1 MKFFDRGKYTI
12 IRPSKEKRPLKAR
25 IGFVGVGAMGWPMA
39 ANLIKAGFTLQVAD
53 ARPTQASKFAAEAG
67 GKVAASLHALGE
79 ASDVVITMLPTSKI
93 VRAVLL
99 EGEGVAAGLRPGAI
113 VIDMSSGVPAET
125 AAIARELAAGNVA
138 MLDAPVSGG
147 VRKAVTGELAIM
159 VGGDAAVVQQ
169 VDPVLRA
176 MGKSVIRAGGIGS
189 GQAMKALN
197 NLVSAG
203 GFLIGMEA
211 LLVGR
216 KFGLDPAV
224 MVDILNA
231 STGMNNSTQ
240 VKFKQ
245 FVLSGSFAAGFSLD
259 LMVKDVGIA
268 LDVAENLGVNAPF
281 ATLCRNIWAAAQAD
295 LGPGHDH
302 TELARFTAK
311 TAGVSL
317 E

>member
-1 MKFFDRGKYTI
+1 MNTK
-12 IRPSKEKRPLKAR
+12 
-25 IGFVGVGAMGWPMA
+25 IGFVGVGAMGWPMG

-53 ARPTQASKFAAEAG
+53 ARPTQASRFAAEVG
-67 GKVAASLHALGE
+67 GKVAASLRALGE

-99 EGEGVAAGLRPGAI
+99 DGEGVAAGLRPGAI

-125 AAIARELAAGNVA
+125 AAIARELAARNVA
-138 MLDAPVSGG
+138 MIDAPVSGG

-159 VGGDAAVVQQ
+159 VGGDAAVAQQ

-211 LLVGR
+211 LLVGK

-245 FVLSGSFAAGFSLD
+245 FVLSGAFNAGFSLD

-268 LDVAENLGVNAPF
+268 LDVAKSLDMNAPF
-281 ATLCRNIWAAAQAD
+281 SELCRNIWAAALAD

-302 TELARFTAK
+302 TELARFAAK
-311 TAGVSL
+311 TAGVNL
-317 E
+317 K

>member
-1 MKFFDRGKYTI
+1 
-12 IRPSKEKRPLKAR
+12 
-25 IGFVGVGAMGWPMA
+25 MGWPMA
-39 ANLIKAGFTLQVAD
+39 ANLVKAGFAVQVAD
-53 ARPTQASKFAAEAG
+53 ARAGQASKFAAEAG
-67 GKVAASLHALGE
+67 GKAAASLRALGE
-79 ASDVVITMLPTSKI
+79 AADVVITMLPTSAI
-93 VRAVLL
+93 VRSVLL
-99 EGEGVAAGLRPGAI
+99 DKNGVAAGLRPGAI

-125 AAIARELAAGNVA
+125 AAIAARLAAMGVA

-147 VRKAVTGELAIM
+147 VRKAVSGELAIM
-159 VGGDAAVVQQ
+159 VGGDGKVARQ

-176 MGKSVIRAGGIGS
+176 MGRSVIRAGAIGS

-203 GFLIGMEA
+203 GFLIAVEA

-245 FVLSGSFAAGFSLD
+245 FVLSGSYNAGFTLD
-259 LMVKDVGIA
+259 LMVKDIGIA
-268 LDVAENLGVNAPF
+268 LDVAQGLGVNAPF
-281 ATLCRNIWAAAQAD
+281 AAQCRNIWSAALAD
-295 LGPGHDH
+295 LGAGHDH
-302 TELARFTAK
+302 TEVAKFAAK
-311 TAGVSL
+311 TAGVNL
-317 E
+317 G

>member
-1 MKFFDRGKYTI
+1 MNAK
-12 IRPSKEKRPLKAR
+12 
-25 IGFVGVGAMGWPMA
+25 IGFVGIGAMGWPMA

-53 ARPTQASKFAAEAG
+53 ARPAQAARFTAEVG
-67 GKVAASLHALGE
+67 GKVATSLRALGE

-93 VRAVLL
+93 VRSVLL
-99 EGEGVAAGLRPGAI
+99 DPDGVAGGLRAGTV

-125 AAIARELAAGNVA
+125 AAIARELAARNVA
-138 MLDAPVSGG
+138 MIDAPVSGG

-159 VGGDAAVVQQ
+159 VGGDAAVLQR

-211 LLVGR
+211 LLVGK

-245 FVLSGSFAAGFSLD
+245 FVLSGSYGAGFSLD

-268 LDVAENLGVNAPF
+268 LDVAESLGVGAPF
-281 ATLCRNIWAAAQAD
+281 SALCRNIWAAAQAD
-295 LGPGHDH
+295 LGPGRDH
-302 TELARFTAK
+302 TELARFAAK

-317 E
+317 D

>member
-1 MKFFDRGKYTI
+1 
-12 IRPSKEKRPLKAR
+12 
-25 IGFVGVGAMGWPMA
+25 MGLPMT
-39 ANLIKAGFTLQVAD
+39 ANLIKAGFAVQIAD
-53 ARPTQASKFAAEAG
+53 ARPEQASKCAAETGAR
-67 GKVAASLHALGE
+67 VAASLRALGE

-93 VRAVLL
+93 VRSALL
-99 EGEGVAAGLRPGAI
+99 DPDGVAAGLRPGAV
-113 VIDMSSGVPAET
+113 VIDMSSGVPAQT
-125 AAIARELAAGNVA
+125 AAIAKELAARNVA
-138 MLDAPVSGG
+138 MIDAPVSGG

-159 VGGDAAVVQQ
+159 VGGESSVA
-169 VDPVLRA
+169 LRVEPILKA

-203 GFLIGMEA
+203 GFLIGIEA
-211 LLVGR
+211 LLVGK

-245 FVLSGSFAAGFSLD
+245 FVLSGAYNAGFSLD

-268 LDVAENLGVNAPF
+268 LDVARDLEVDAPF
-281 ATLCRNIWAAAQAD
+281 AAECRNIWAAALAD
-295 LGPGHDH
+295 LGTGHDH
-302 TELARFTAK
+302 TELARFAAR

-317 E
+317 G

>member
-1 MKFFDRGKYTI
+1 
-12 IRPSKEKRPLKAR
+12 
-25 IGFVGVGAMGWPMA
+25 
-39 ANLIKAGFTLQVAD
+39 
-53 ARPTQASKFAAEAG
+53 
-67 GKVAASLHALGE
+67 
-79 ASDVVITMLPTSKI
+79 MLPTSPI
-93 VRAVLL
+93 VRSVLL
-99 EGEGVAAGLRPGAI
+99 DAEGVAAGLRPGTL
-113 VIDMSSGVPAET
+113 VIDMSSGVPAQT
-125 AAIARELAAGNVA
+125 AAIARELAAKKID

-159 VGGDAAVVQQ
+159 VGGENSVAARA
-169 VDPVLRA
+169 DPVLKA

-211 LLVGR
+211 LLVGK

-245 FVLSGSFAAGFSLD
+245 FVLSGAFNAGFTLD

-268 LDVAENLGVNAPF
+268 LDVAKSLDVNAPF
-281 ATLCRNIWAAAQAD
+281 SELCRNIWAGALSD
-295 LGPGHDH
+295 LGSGHDH
-302 TELARFTAK
+302 TELAKFAAK

-317 E
+317 K

>member
-1 MKFFDRGKYTI
+1 MQDK
-12 IRPSKEKRPLKAR
+12 

-39 ANLIKAGFTLQVAD
+39 SNLIKAGFTVQVAD
-53 ARPTQASKFAAEAG
+53 ARPAQASRFAAEVG
-67 GKVAASLHALGE
+67 GKVAASLRALGE

-93 VRAVLL
+93 VRSVLL
-99 EGEGVAAGLRPGAI
+99 DPGGVAEGLRPGTV
-113 VIDMSSGVPAET
+113 VIDMSSGVPAQT
-125 AAIARELAAGNVA
+125 AAIAKELAARNVA
-138 MLDAPVSGG
+138 MIDAPVSGG
-147 VRKAVTGELAIM
+147 VRKAVSGELAIM
-159 VGGDAAVVQQ
+159 VGGDKDVADKA
-169 VDPVLRA
+169 DPILKA
-176 MGKSVIRAGGIGS
+176 MGRSVIRAGSIGS

-245 FVLSGSFAAGFSLD
+245 FVLSGAYNAGFSLD

-268 LDVAENLGVNAPF
+268 LDVARDLDVNAPF
-281 ATLCRNIWAAAQAD
+281 SQLCRNIWAAALAD

-302 TELARFTAK
+302 TELARFAAK
-311 TAGVSL
+311 TAGVNL

>member
-1 MKFFDRGKYTI
+1 MNAK
-12 IRPSKEKRPLKAR
+12 

-39 ANLIKAGFTLQVAD
+39 ANLIKAGFALQVAD
-53 ARPTQASKFAAEAG
+53 ARPSQSSKFVDEVG
-67 GKVAASLHALGE
+67 GKVAPSLRALGE
-79 ASDVVITMLPTSKI
+79 ASDVVITMLPTSTI
-93 VRAVLL
+93 VRSVLL
-99 EGEGVAAGLRPGAI
+99 DRDGVGAGLRPGTV

-125 AAIARELAAGNVA
+125 AAIARELGARNVA
-138 MLDAPVSGG
+138 MIDAPVSGG

-159 VGGDAAVVQQ
+159 VGGDAADLQRVEQI
-169 VDPVLRA
+169 LRA
-176 MGKSVIRAGGIGS
+176 MGKLVTRAGGIGS

-203 GFLIGMEA
+203 GFLIAMEA
-211 LLVGR
+211 LLVGK

-240 VKFKQ
+240 VKMKQ
-245 FVLSGSFAAGFSLD
+245 FVLSGAFNAGFSLD

-268 LDVAENLGVNAPF
+268 LDVAQSLGVGAPF
-281 ATLCRNIWAAAQAD
+281 SKLCRNIWAAAQAE

-302 TELARFTAK
+302 TELARFAAK

-317 E
+317 D

>member
-1 MKFFDRGKYTI
+1 
-12 IRPSKEKRPLKAR
+12 LKAR
-25 IGFVGVGAMGWPMA
+25 IGFVGVGAMDWPMA

-147 VRKAVTGELAIM
+147 VRKAATGELAIM

-295 LGPGHDH
+295 LGPGRDH
-302 TELARFTAK
+302 TELARFAAK

>member
-1 MKFFDRGKYTI
+1 MNAK
-12 IRPSKEKRPLKAR
+12 
-25 IGFVGVGAMGWPMA
+25 IGFVGIGAMGWPMA
-39 ANLIKAGFTLQVAD
+39 ANLVKAGFAVQVAD
-53 ARPTQASKFAAEAG
+53 ARAGQAAKFAAEAG
-67 GKVAASLHALGE
+67 AKVAPSLRALGE
-79 ASDVVITMLPTSKI
+79 ASDVVITMLPTSKE

-99 EGEGVAAGLRPGAI
+99 EGDGVAAGLRAGAV
-113 VIDMSSGVPAET
+113 VIDMSSGVPGET
-125 AAIARELAAGNVA
+125 AAIAERLAATQVA

-159 VGGDAAVVQQ
+159 VGGDAKVAQQ
-169 VDPVLRA
+169 AEPVLRA

-203 GFLIGMEA
+203 GFLIGIEA
-211 LLVGR
+211 LLVGK

-245 FVLSGSFAAGFSLD
+245 FVLSGAFNAGFSLD

-268 LDVAENLGVNAPF
+268 LDVAKDLEVNAPF
-281 ATLCRNIWAAAQAD
+281 SALCRNIWSAAQAD
-295 LGPGHDH
+295 LGAGRDH
-302 TELARFTAK
+302 TELAKYAAK
-311 TAGVSL
+311 VAGVNL
-317 E
+317 G